1 MAGRTAVLAV
11 RIITDAKQAKSEVQD
26 FDRTAGKAGSSIGGK
41 LKAGAGVALGGI
53 ALLGK
58 TALDA
63 ASDLQQATGAAQ
75 SVFGKY
81 AADVIK
87 KSKGAADAV
96 GLSQAAFLQQSTLL
110 GSQLKNLGT
119 PMDQV
124 SGQTDKLIGKASD
137 LAATFGGS
145 TAEAVEAI
153 GSLLRGERDP
163 IERYGVSINQASI
176 DAYEAAR
183 GLKGLTGQAKKNADA
198 QATLA
203 ILTKQTAAATGQ
215 FKRETNTAA
224 GASEIATAKLENA
237 KAALGKRLLPVYAKF
252 KAVLASVATW
262 VSKNSGLVFTL
273 AGVIG
278 GAAVVILGINAATK
292 AWAAATRAMA
302 AVQTVLNVVMNAS
315 PMARIALAVLAV
327 GAALVIAYKKSA
339 TFRAIVK
346 GAFDAVM
353 AVVRP
358 FVDFFTDTIPEAFRA
373 VVDGLHSAWNN
384 VVGFLKVW
392 GPRALIVLAPFI
404 GIPLLIARHFR
415 QIVGWLRDVWNNV
428 VGGAKSFVT
437 TLVNAI
443 LSIPGR
449 IGSLA
454 KRMLSV
460 GASFISSFFR
470 GIGDVVSK
478 TGNFA
483 STIAHS
489 VVNAIVKGLNAIL
502 DLPWEI
508 KIHIP
513 IPWAPDVN
521 FGPYTVLPRIPLWSS
536 APPAASVPGPQD
548 VPGLM
553 PGWSIMAAGVPRIGS
568 GWTAQIATPNLDN
581 RANRTV
587 IKAIFTG
594 LVTDPEGVARQIR
607 QLARQSDDRRGV
619 SRTAVVAP

>member
-11 RIITDAKQAKSEVQD
+11 RIIADAKQAKSEVQD
-26 FDRTAGKAGSSIGGK
+26 FDRTAGKAGSSIGTK
-41 LKAGAGVALGGI
+41 LKAGAGIALGGI
-53 ALLGK
+53 SLLGK

-81 AADVIK
+81 ANDVIR

-163 IERYGVSINQASI
+163 IERYGVSINQAAL
-176 DAYEAAR
+176 DAYEAAH
-183 GLKGLTGQAKKNADA
+183 GLKGLTGAAKKNADA

-203 ILTKQTAAATGQ
+203 LLTKQTAAATGQ

-224 GASEIATAKLENA
+224 GASEIATAKFENA
-237 KAALGKRLLPVYAKF
+237 KAALGQRLLPVYAKF
-252 KAVLASVATW
+252 KTILAAVATW

-278 GAAVVILGINAATK
+278 GAAAVILSINTATK

-302 AVQTVLNVVMNAS
+302 TVQTILNVVMNAS
-315 PMARIALAVLAV
+315 PMARIAL
-327 GAALVIAYKKSA
+327 LVIALGTALVVAYQKSE

-353 AVVRP
+353 AVVHP
-358 FVDFFTDTIPEAFRA
+358 FVDFFTDTIPAAFQA
-373 VVDGLHSAWNN
+373 VVRGLHEAWDN

-404 GIPLLIARHFR
+404 GIPLLIYRHFR
-415 QIVGWLRDVWNNV
+415 QIIGWIRGVWDTVYGNARDFVGKV
-428 VGGAKSFVT
+428 VG
-437 TLVNAI
+437 AI

-454 KRMLSV
+454 KRMLGV
-460 GASFISSFFR
+460 GQSFIQSFFR
-470 GIGDVVSK
+470 GIGDVVTK
-478 TGNFA
+478 AGDFA
-483 STIAHS
+483 STIAHA
-489 VVNAIVKGLNAIL
+489 VVNAIIKGLNALL
-502 DLPWEI
+502 DLPWQI
-508 KIHIP
+508 KVHIP
-513 IPWAPDVN
+513 IPLAPDVN
-521 FGPYTVLPRIPLWSS
+521 FGPYTLLPRIPLWSS
-536 APPAASVPGPQD
+536 VAPDVPGPQD
-548 VPGLM
+548 VSHLM
-553 PGWSIMAAGVPRIGS
+553 PGWSIMAAGVPMIGS
-568 GWTAQIATPNLDN
+568 GWTAQVATPSLG
-581 RANRTV
+581 AQGGRTT

-594 LVTDPEGVARQIR
+594 LVTDPEGVAREIR
-607 QLARQSDDRRGV
+607 QLARKSDERRGLN
-619 SRTAVVAP
+619 RAPA